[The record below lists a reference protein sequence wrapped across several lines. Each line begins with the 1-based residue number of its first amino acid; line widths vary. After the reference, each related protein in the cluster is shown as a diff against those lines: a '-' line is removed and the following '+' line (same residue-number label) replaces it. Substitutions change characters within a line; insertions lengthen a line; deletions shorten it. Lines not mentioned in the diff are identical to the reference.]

1 VNFVVVDVIERFVAV
16 NLFAVV
22 VAVVYSPLK
31 GIMMVTEQEQTEESF
46 VK

>member
-1 VNFVVVDVIERFVAV
+1 MHFVVVDVIERFVAV
-16 NLFAVV
+16 YLFAVV

-31 GIMMVTEQEQTEESF
+31 GIMMVTAQEQTEDLF